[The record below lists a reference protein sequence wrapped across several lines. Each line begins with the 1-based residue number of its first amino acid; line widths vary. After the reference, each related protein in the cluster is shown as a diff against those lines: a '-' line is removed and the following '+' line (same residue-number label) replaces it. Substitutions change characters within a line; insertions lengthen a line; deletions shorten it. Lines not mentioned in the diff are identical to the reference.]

1 MRVMLAL
8 VLMIAGVGCT
18 TAPVSVSPDD
28 VSALAGSWQGWL
40 VTDQGF
46 NLIRFD
52 IRADGSFQ
60 VSGPLVLASGILVV
74 ADGALR
80 FDGSGM
86 WRGTLVP
93 EGTGDRRVLRIQRD
107 DRLYRGTL
115 HPVSHGGLDPDQRI
129 AEPRTSAARS

>member
-1 MRVMLAL
+1 MRVILL
-8 VLMIAGVGCT
+8 LILLIAAPGCT

-40 VTDQGF
+40 VTDGGF
-46 NLIRFD
+46 SLINFD
-52 IRADGSFQ
+52 IRADGTFQ
-60 VSGPLVLASGILVV
+60 VSGPLVRASGILVV

-80 FDGSGM
+80 FDGTGM

-93 EGTGDRRVLRIQRD
+93 EGTGERRVLRIQRD

-115 HPVSHGGLDPDQRI
+115 HPVSQGGLDPDQRI
-129 AEPRTSAARS
+129 VEPRTSAARS

>member
-1 MRVMLAL
+1 MRVIVVL
-8 VLMIAGVGCT
+8 VLMVATGGCT
-18 TAPVSVSPDD
+18 TAPVSVSPDE

-40 VTDQGF
+40 VTDRGF
-46 NLIRFD
+46 SLISFD

-60 VSGPLVLASGILVV
+60 VTGPFVRASGILLV

-80 FDGSGM
+80 FDGTGM

-93 EGTGDRRVLRIQRD
+93 EGTGEGRVLRIQRD

-115 HPVSHGGLDPDQRI
+115 HPISHGGLDPELEI
-129 AEPRTSAARS
+129 AGLRTSTAAS

>member
-52 IRADGSFQ
+52 ISADGSFQ
-60 VSGPLVLASGILVV
+60 VSGPLVRASGILVV

-86 WRGTLVP
+86 LRGTLVP
-93 EGTGDRRVLRIQRD
+93 EGTVERRVLRIQRD